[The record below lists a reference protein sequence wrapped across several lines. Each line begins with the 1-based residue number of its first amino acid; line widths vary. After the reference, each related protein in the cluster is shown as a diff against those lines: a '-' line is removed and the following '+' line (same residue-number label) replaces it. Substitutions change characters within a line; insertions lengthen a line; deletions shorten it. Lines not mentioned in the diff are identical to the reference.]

1 MPRAAQSYRFGGEAT
16 LSSVIV
22 AQARDA
28 FLYAVDELYPQVL
41 DDLLELAAR
50 AGMPNLAACSPGD
63 FADWLLVPEIAPPG
77 WPALLEAIEAW
88 ARRWRLRDRGHVPRW
103 LLHAALNAI
112 SRHHAHG
119 WRWWS
124 IGWAGAVPDSCEV
137 LPPIAATPEVER
149 ALPAGLRRI
158 LTVCSR
164 LDGGKFVE
172 CRFRPEVD
180 GAGRFK
186 RALRKYAHSVLRV
199 WHVSA
204 EQACRRIDETVAAAL
219 ARGCV
224 PGEWHSERRIVYW
237 AARAVV
243 GREAY
248 EDIAN
253 DPNRGVTDRRERIS
267 PPTVRN
273 QVGEFLALIGLRR
286 RIGRKDR

>member
-16 LSSVIV
+16 LPSVIV

-63 FADWLLVPEIAPPG
+63 FAEWLVVPEVAPAG

-88 ARRWRLRDRGHVPRW
+88 ARRWRLQDRGRIPRW
-103 LLHAALNAI
+103 LLGAALDAI
-112 SRHHAHG
+112 SRHQAHG
-119 WRWWS
+119 WRYCS
-124 IGWAGAVPDSCEV
+124 IGWGGAVPDSCEV
-137 LPPIAATPEVER
+137 LPPIALTPELER
-149 ALPAGLRRI
+149 ALPAGLWRI

-164 LDGGKFVE
+164 LDGGKFAE

-199 WHVSA
+199 WRVSA
-204 EQACRRIDETVAAAL
+204 EQACRRIEESVAAAL

-224 PGEWHSERRIVYW
+224 PGQWRAERRIVYW
-237 AARAVV
+237 AVRAVV
-243 GREAY
+243 GRESY
-248 EDIAN
+248 ESIAN
-253 DPNRGVTDRRERIS
+253 DPNRGVSDRRERLS
-267 PPTVRN
+267 PPTARN
-273 QVGEFLALIGLRR
+273 QVREFLALIGLRR
-286 RIGRKDR
+286 RSGRKDR